1 MEKDV
6 RQEIERLRQ
15 EIERHNYLYHVLDRP
30 EISDGAY
37 DRLFRR
43 LLELE
48 AAYPELVTPDSP
60 TRRVGAPP
68 AAGFAAAL
76 HAIPMLSLANAFS
89 AVEIRDFDGRVRRL
103 LGRDEVTYV
112 AEPKLDGLS
121 VELVYRDGRL
131 VQGSTR
137 GDGVTGEDVTAN
149 LRTIRSVPLRVR
161 SIDGKVPALL
171 EARGEVYVDREDL
184 VSLNRGR
191 EKEGLAPF
199 ANPRNLAAGSLR
211 QLDPRVSASR
221 PLKLFC
227 YDVGRLVGLEVET
240 QKELLET
247 LARLGLRSN
256 PLYALCHGI
265 EEAIAFYE
273 RLERERESLPY
284 DADGVVIKVND
295 LTLRR
300 TLGEISR
307 SPRWA
312 IAAKFPAEQGVTR
325 LEEIQVQVGRTGV
338 LTPVAILEP
347 VRVRGVEISRA
358 TLHNEDEV
366 KRKDLWVGDTVVVQ
380 RAGDVIPE
388 VVGPLPERRTGSER
402 PFVMPTTCPA
412 CGGPVVR
419 LEGEVAHRCLNISCP
434 ARIKESILHFVS
446 RGGFDMEG
454 FGPKL
459 VDQLVDKGIVRKI
472 SDLFRLDRETLVGLE
487 RVGEKSAGNLLAA
500 LERTKSI
507 RLPRLFFALGIPE
520 VGEHMAEVLAAAL
533 PDLGRI
539 LDATKEG
546 LVAIPEV
553 GPRTAEGIVDFF
565 QNRENRDLV
574 QALLEAGVRPTAAEK
589 RVSTALAGKRF
600 VFTGTLA
607 SLTREEAGERAKGLG
622 GAVSSSVSARTDY
635 VVVGENAGSKA
646 DEARAL
652 GVKTLTEAEFLALLE
667 GRG

>member
-1 MEKDV
+1 M
-6 RQEIERLRQ
+6 
-15 EIERHNYLYHVLDRP
+15 
-30 EISDGAY
+30 
-37 DRLFRR
+37 
-43 LLELE
+43 
-48 AAYPELVTPDSP
+48 
-60 TRRVGAPP
+60 
-68 AAGFAAAL
+68 
-76 HAIPMLSLANAFS
+76 
-89 AVEIRDFDGRVRRL
+89 
-103 LGRDEVTYV
+103 

-459 VDQLVDKGIVRKI
+459 VDQLVDNGIVRKI

-507 RLPRLFFALGIPE
+507 RLPRLLFALGIPE

-553 GPRTAEGIVDFF
+553 GPRTAEAIVDFF

>member
-1 MEKDV
+1 M

-48 AAYPELVTPDSP
+48 AAYPELITPDSP

-89 AVEIRDFDGRVRRL
+89 AAEIRDFDGRVRRL

-161 SIDGKVPALL
+161 SIDGKVPALV

-295 LTLRR
+295 LALRR
-300 TLGEISR
+300 TLGEVSR

-507 RLPRLFFALGIPE
+507 RLPRLLFALGIPE
-520 VGEHMAEVLAAAL
+520 VGEHMAEVLAVAL

-539 LDATKEG
+539 LNATKEG